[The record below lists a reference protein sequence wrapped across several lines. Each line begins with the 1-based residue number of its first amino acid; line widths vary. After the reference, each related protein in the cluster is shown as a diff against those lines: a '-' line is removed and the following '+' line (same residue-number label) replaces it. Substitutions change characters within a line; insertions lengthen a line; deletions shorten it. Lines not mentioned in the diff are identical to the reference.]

1 MMTEEALYARL
12 REALRDAI
20 ARHHLD
26 ERSISLKSRGLT
38 PEEAIGRTARTD
50 YPILNGREVMLQAR
64 FGGALGQAFTSAPVD
79 FEGSLA
85 DVLALDTAHDP
96 QAGGMLVAT
105 LNAVLRAVG
114 DTKRPLYCL
123 AAAGIINVVLNL
135 VFVIGF
141 SMSVAGVALATIISP
156 GGVPARAAGTAGK
169 GIRCAG
175 AGP

>member
-64 FGGALGQAFTSAPVD
+64 FLHGTVND
-79 FEGSLA
+79 IER
-85 DVLALDTAHDP
+85 
-96 QAGGMLVAT
+96 AGGF
-105 LNAVLRAVG
+105 RG
-114 DTKRPLYCL
+114 L
-123 AAAGIINVVLNL
+123 AG
-135 VFVIGF
+135 
-141 SMSVAGVALATIISP
+141 
-156 GGVPARAAGTAGK
+156 
-169 GIRCAG
+169 RCAG
-175 AGP
+175 TGHGA

>member
-114 DTKRPLYCL
+114 DIGNTVHCRDDGPLRRPRAGAFRH
-123 AAAGIINVVLNL
+123 AAHR
-135 VFVIGF
+135 
-141 SMSVAGVALATIISP
+141 P